1 MIEKLASENI
11 SNIIPSFGEPMVIAT
26 WTLAIITAFYA
37 TITFY
42 MLLIMKRDRERK
54 VIVEIVKDFLIPT
67 IDTLKENRK
76 QFNKINI
83 SYFPDFLDLQF
94 GIHTRFLKGAIFD
107 RFAKRKP
114 LLKRKILKYNE
125 LSSKFSKEIE
135 EFKKIAYDEGMV
147 VTTAIT
153 ITGESGHR
161 TLINDKYEN
170 EDITKILKEKG
181 LEQKIEDIAI
191 SIKGFGLDKKA
202 EKLIRK
208 LEKIEEK
215 FRDKYNLT
223 DKELGW

>member
-1 MIEKLASENI
+1 
-11 SNIIPSFGEPMVIAT
+11 MVIAT

-67 IDTLKENRK
+67 IDTLKEDRK

-83 SYFPDFLDLQF
+83 SYFPDLLDLQF

-125 LSSKFSKEIE
+125 LCSKFSKEIE
-135 EFKKIAYDEGMV
+135 EFKKIAHDEGMV
-147 VTTAIT
+147 NSQQNKECP
-153 ITGESGHR
+153 GGR
-161 TLINDKYEN
+161 TVIVDQYEN

-191 SIKGFGLDKKA
+191 SIEGFGLDKKA

>member
-1 MIEKLASENI
+1 MIGKLASGNI

-125 LSSKFSKEIE
+125 LNSKFSKEID
-135 EFKKIAYDEGMV
+135 EFKKIAEKEGV
-147 VTTAIT
+147 VKSIVNKK
-153 ITGESGHR
+153 GPR
-161 TLINDKYEN
+161 TVINDQYETEN
-170 EDITKILKEKG
+170 LTKILRGKG
-181 LEQKIEDIAI
+181 LDQKINDINI
-191 SIKGFGLDKKA
+191 ESFGLDKKA
-202 EKLIRK
+202 EKLVRK
-208 LEKIEEK
+208 LEKIKEK
-215 FRDKYNLT
+215 FQDKYILA
-223 DKELGW
+223 DEELGW